1 MLDIRIRMHTVP
13 CVTFDPV
20 HSPIITKIWESAFCM
35 RAMVLR
41 KCIAIA
47 AEEKKYQNVT
57 IRVPRALSLTQSM

>member
-1 MLDIRIRMHTVP
+1 
-13 CVTFDPV
+13 
-20 HSPIITKIWESAFCM
+20 M